1 MIENAGIPEYTVVIV
16 GAGIAGLKAAAELH
30 SAGIEKC
37 VVLEAR
43 SRPGGR
49 LLQVESSV
57 FPERRYDLGAS
68 WHHDTLTNELF
79 AEELRLPE
87 AERAGYVF
95 DDGPATIVNPAGRR
109 LDGDFELRLE
119 ALQRELEQYI
129 ENRYFESLEAK
140 DMPFFEVV
148 MSYLYE
154 RRGVLTDAQI
164 QQLPGVVRFLEFWHA
179 IDWKLL
185 SGKLSEVENNG
196 RNAFVLN
203 YDKLLRRVESGVP
216 REWIR
221 LGTEVAKV
229 ERVKDTVHVTTAD
242 GARYV
247 SKCAIITVPQSVL
260 ELSLKSEP
268 LPGRIEFRPPL
279 NDNITTAF
287 ERAHYASLGK
297 IFFEFD
303 RCTWSTQRSRIE
315 IAAKVPDDLCM
326 HVRNAQD
333 LQQLLHI
340 ARAQTEVKLGE
351 DCFDFPHEFEN
362 MAALAGIPTLIGFTQ
377 TPLTEHVERLSKQE
391 IVDYFKPA
399 LKTALRALGCEEE
412 CLFDLDNTLPQDG
425 SHPGPI
431 LKNIIFN
438 PWSQDVYSRG
448 AYTGSYVD
456 DDQLPLVVALNNGQD
471 SRIRFAGEH
480 TVMEGSGCTYGAWES
495 GRREAQYVLE
505 YLRRFPVAR
514 PQDGK
519 KQ

>member
-1 MIENAGIPEYTVVIV
+1 MIENAGTPEYTVVVV

-43 SRPGGR
+43 ARTGGR

-57 FPERRYDLGAS
+57 FPGRRYDLGAS
-68 WHHDTLTNELF
+68 WHHDTLSNELF

-95 DDGPATIVNPAGRR
+95 DDVPTMVVSPAGRR
-109 LDGDFELRLE
+109 LDGDFGLMLE
-119 ALQRELEQYI
+119 ALQREVEHYI
-129 ENRYFESLEAK
+129 EEQYFESLEAR
-140 DMPFFEVV
+140 DMPFFELV
-148 MSYLYE
+148 MAYLYE
-154 RRGVLTDAQI
+154 RRGVLTDDQI
-164 QQLPGVVRFLEFWHA
+164 QQLPGTVRFREFWHA

-185 SGKLSEVENNG
+185 SAKLSEVENNG

-221 LGTEVAKV
+221 LGTRVTKI
-229 ERVKDTVHVTTAD
+229 ERVRDTVHITTAD
-242 GARYV
+242 GACYV
-247 SKCAIITVPQSVL
+247 SKCAIVTVPQSVL
-260 ELSLKSEP
+260 ELSLKPERV
-268 LPGRIEFRPPL
+268 PGRIEFRPPL
-279 NDNITTAF
+279 NDNITSAF

-303 RCTWSTQRSRIE
+303 KCTWDTQRPRVA
-315 IAAKVPDDLCM
+315 IAAKVPDDFSAQ
-326 HVRNAQD
+326 VRKAQD
-333 LQQLLHI
+333 LQELLRS
-340 ARAQTEVKLGE
+340 ASAQTEVKLGQ
-351 DCFDFPHEFEN
+351 DCFDFPQEFQN
-362 MAALAGIPTLIGFTQ
+362 MVALAGIPTLIAFTQ

-399 LKTALRALGCEEE
+399 IVVALRALGSKEE
-412 CLFDLDNTLPQDG
+412 CLFDLGNTQPQDD

-431 LKNIIFN
+431 LKNVIFN
-438 PWSQDVYSRG
+438 PWSQDTYSRG
-448 AYTGSYVD
+448 SYTGSHVD
-456 DDQLPLVVALNNGQD
+456 DDQLPLTVALNNGQD

-480 TVMEGSGCTYGAWES
+480 TVMEGNGCTYGAWES
-495 GRREAQYVLE
+495 GRREAEYVLE
-505 YLRRFPVAR
+505 YLRRFPLAH